1 MATEHLNG
9 AMPADAPLSEESRSQ
24 SAPADPAAPAA
35 AEQQNGHA
43 VKPTM
48 IPDWPLLNWNNTPQN
63 TACIAFILGAVFAFG
78 LSNVRSLLET
88 QKRPDGRLARF
99 IAALLGPRLG
109 VYIAC
114 LVIFHMMEFLTT
126 AIWNPKKVE
135 VRCKQ
140 SHYIHSFIAPSR
152 LTHFSF
158 PA

>member
-1 MATEHLNG
+1 
-9 AMPADAPLSEESRSQ
+9 
-24 SAPADPAAPAA
+24 
-35 AEQQNGHA
+35 
-43 VKPTM
+43 M

-78 LSNVRSLLET
+78 LSNIRSLLEA

-99 IAALLGPRLG
+99 LGALLGPRLG

-126 AIWNPKKVE
+126 AMWNPKKVE

-140 SHYIHSFIAPSR
+140 SLSETAQSVAK
-152 LTHFSF
+152 LM
-158 PA
+158 